1 MFKGKTKEQK
11 GQKTQESTAR
21 VTWSQHPANKNS
33 NKILFIKTGVPI
45 MFSLGPLNKTPKL
58 NKIMKKNQ
66 LIIKMEIKSHKI
78 LKIKSHSSIQHHQL
92 HSGPMES
99 ISIDLVST
107 PSNMNHPNIQFSHHL
122 YPTCVKTFEVFMD
135 YQILRIIEILNEF

>member
-58 NKIMKKNQ
+58 HKLRKKNQ
-66 LIIKMEIKSHKI
+66 FIIKMEIKSHKI
-78 LKIKSHSSIQHHQL
+78 LKIKSHNSIQHHQQQ
-92 HSGPMES
+92 SGPMES
-99 ISIDLVST
+99 ISIDLV
-107 PSNMNHPNIQFSHHL
+107 PAPLSNMNHPNIQSAQITCIQHVLRHL
-122 YPTCVKTFEVFMD
+122 KCSCTTKY
-135 YQILRIIEILNEF
+135 